1 MDTGLWEYKSLSQHK
16 PKEMYDPILVNNTQ
30 GRNDFI
36 CSGNLDS
43 TTGLY
48 SYFILS
54 PKHVDSTQ
62 RNKICQCGI
71 PFSNED
77 QYKVEQG
84 TGTLFTR
91 NGPVAV
97 KYYNLQCTQKIC
109 QIDYRIAAQEENI
122 HLFTKNTCA
131 GDEIGWD
138 FVQQVMHT
146 KCSFSAFYN
155 EMTRRYQTTNI
166 MSGPFMSPNTFIQ
179 WFFGWIAA
187 FKIDYRKEVDPW
199 CKYSPKMLA
208 CDGTHIGV
216 SLRHMKL
223 DKPVTTS
230 DTPDTILPSLHQRND
245 RTLLKDT
252 SRRKH

>member
-1 MDTGLWEYKSLSQHK
+1 
-16 PKEMYDPILVNNTQ
+16 MYDPILNNTQ

-36 CSGNLDS
+36 RSGNLDS

-97 KYYNLQCTQKIC
+97 KNYNLQCTQKIC
-109 QIDYRIAAQEENI
+109 QIDYRFAAQEQ
-122 HLFTKNTCA
+122 K
-131 GDEIGWD
+131 
-138 FVQQVMHT
+138 HT
-146 KCSFSAFYN
+146 SVYK
-155 EMTRRYQTTNI
+155 
-166 MSGPFMSPNTFIQ
+166 
-179 WFFGWIAA
+179 
-187 FKIDYRKEVDPW
+187 
-199 CKYSPKMLA
+199 KYL
-208 CDGTHIGV
+208 CW
-216 SLRHMKL
+216 
-223 DKPVTTS
+223 
-230 DTPDTILPSLHQRND
+230 
-245 RTLLKDT
+245 
-252 SRRKH
+252 